1 MPFRKI
7 LEWPNSTL
15 KKISEPVALDDPDL
29 SSLLVDLY
37 DTLNV
42 ESGLGIAAPQVGVLK
57 RVILIDLDALQ
68 LGFDNPDKD
77 SSPLPKES
85 MWILLNPILED
96 PEGDWSGEE
105 GCLSVPWSLA
115 NVNRHEKITLK
126 YHTFAGEAKKM
137 KLDPPLSI
145 VLQHEV
151 DHLDGKL
158 YLDRIGR
165 LSSGRI
171 KKSIVKRRKNLQSM
185 KEDLLKDPD
194 EKKIG
199 RPSRNASLSKKE
211 LTKRKNN
218 RKRSAHRRR

>member
-1 MPFRKI
+1 M
-7 LEWPNSTL
+7 LN
-15 KKISEPVALDDPDL
+15 KISKPVALDDPDL

-42 ESGLGIAAPQVGVLK
+42 ESGLGIAAPQVGELK
-57 RVILIDLDALQ
+57 RVILIDLAVLQ

-96 PEGDWSGEE
+96 PEGDWNGEE

-115 NVNRHEKITLK
+115 NVKRHEKITLK
-126 YHTFAGEAKKM
+126 YHTPAGEAKKM
-137 KLDPPLSI
+137 RLDPPLSI
-145 VLQHEV
+145 VVQHEV
-151 DHLDGKL
+151 DHLNGKL

-171 KKSIVKRRKNLQSM
+171 KKSIIKRRKKLLSV
-185 KEDLLKDPD
+185 KEDLLRHNE

-199 RPSRNASLSKKE
+199 RPNRNVGLSKKE
-211 LTKRKNN
+211 LAKRKNN
-218 RKRSAHRRR
+218 RKRSANRRR

>member
-7 LEWPNSTL
+7 LEWPDSTL
-15 KKISEPVALDDPDL
+15 KKISEPVDLDDPDL

-42 ESGLGIAAPQVGVLK
+42 ESGLGIAAPQIGELK
-57 RVILIDLDALQ
+57 RVVLIDLAALQ

-77 SSPLPKES
+77 SSPLQKES
-85 MWILLNPILED
+85 VWVLLNPILED
-96 PEGDWSGEE
+96 PEGDWIGEE

-115 NVNRHEKITLK
+115 NVKRAEKITLK
-126 YHTFAGEAKKM
+126 YQTPSGEAKKM
-137 KLDPPLSI
+137 RLDPPLSV

-165 LSSGRI
+165 LSAGRI
-171 KKSIVKRRKNLQSM
+171 KKSIVKRRKTLQSM
-185 KEDLLKDPD
+185 KKDLLKDPD

-199 RPSRNASLSKKE
+199 RPNRNVGLSRKE
-211 LTKRKNN
+211 LAKRKKN
-218 RKRSAHRRR
+218 RKRSSHRRR

>member
-7 LEWPNSTL
+7 LEWPNPTL
-15 KKISEPVALDDPDL
+15 KQISKPVDLDDPNL

-42 ESGLGIAAPQVGVLK
+42 ESGLGIAAPQIGELK
-57 RVILIDLDALQ
+57 RVVIIDLATLQ

-77 SSPLPKES
+77 SSPLQKES
-85 MWILLNPILED
+85 VWILLNPILED
-96 PEGDWSGEE
+96 PEGDWIGEE

-115 NVNRHEKITLK
+115 NVKRHEKITLK
-126 YHTFAGEAKKM
+126 YHTPAGEAKKM
-137 KLDPPLSI
+137 RLDPPLS
-145 VLQHEV
+145 VVVQHEI

-165 LSSGRI
+165 LSAGRI
-171 KKSIVKRRKNLQSM
+171 KKSIVKRRKNLQSLR
-185 KEDLLKDPD
+185 KDLLKDPD

-199 RPSRNASLSKKE
+199 RPTRNVSLSKKE
-211 LTKRKNN
+211 LTKRKKN
-218 RKRSAHRRR
+218 RKRSRR

>member
-7 LEWPNSTL
+7 LEWPNPTL
-15 KKISEPVALDDPDL
+15 KQISKPVDLDDPNL

-42 ESGLGIAAPQVGVLK
+42 ESGLGIAAPQIGELK
-57 RVILIDLDALQ
+57 RVVIIDLATLQ

-77 SSPLPKES
+77 SSPLQKES
-85 MWILLNPILED
+85 VWILLNPTLED
-96 PEGDWSGEE
+96 PEGEWTGEE

-115 NVNRHEKITLK
+115 NVKRHEKITLK
-126 YHTFAGEAKKM
+126 YHTPAGEAKKM
-137 KLDPPLSI
+137 RLDPPLS
-145 VLQHEV
+145 VVVQHEI

-165 LSSGRI
+165 LSAGRI
-171 KKSIVKRRKNLQSM
+171 KKSIVKRRKNLQSLR
-185 KEDLLKDPD
+185 KDLLKDPD

-199 RPSRNASLSKKE
+199 RPTRNVSLSKKE
-211 LTKRKNN
+211 LTKRKKN
-218 RKRSAHRRR
+218 RKRSRG

>member
-1 MPFRKI
+1 VSFRKI

-15 KKISEPVALDDPDL
+15 NKISKPVALDDPDL
-29 SSLLVDLY
+29 SSLLMDLY

-42 ESGLGIAAPQVGVLK
+42 ESGLGIAAPQVGELK
-57 RVILIDLDALQ
+57 RVILIDLAVLQ

-115 NVNRHEKITLK
+115 SVKRHEKITLK
-126 YHTFAGEAKKM
+126 YHTPSGEAKKM
-137 KLDPPLSI
+137 RLDPPLSI
-145 VLQHEV
+145 VVQHEV
-151 DHLDGKL
+151 DHLNGKL
-158 YLDRIGR
+158 YLDRLGR

-171 KKSIVKRRKNLQSM
+171 KKSIVKRRKTLLSM
-185 KEDLLKDPD
+185 KEDLLRDPD

-199 RPSRNASLSKKE
+199 RPNRNVGLSKKE
-211 LTKRKNN
+211 LAKRKNN
-218 RKRSAHRRR
+218 RKRNRN